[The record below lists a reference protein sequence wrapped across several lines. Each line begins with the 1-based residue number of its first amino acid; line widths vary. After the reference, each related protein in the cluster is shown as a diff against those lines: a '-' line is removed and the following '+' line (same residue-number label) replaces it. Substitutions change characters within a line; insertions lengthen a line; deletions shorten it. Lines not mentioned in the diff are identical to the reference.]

1 MIDNTK
7 KIYLTVKDFSVSKE
21 TFGLYRDEKYDMLI
35 TFPKPNPENLP
46 SYYESED
53 YISHSDK
60 KSGLFS
66 MLYQFVRSFTLKN
79 KLKIIEQ
86 FQPNKGSL
94 LDIGAGTGHFLDLAK
109 KNNWKVTGIEPN
121 NGAKKIA
128 SEKGI
133 SFIENI
139 QSLEKKSFDVITM
152 WHVLEHVYDLEKQIK
167 QLKRVLKEDGTLII
181 AVPNFRSF
189 DAKYYK
195 RHWAAFDVP
204 RHLWHFSKKSI
215 KKLFQEKNMKV
226 VQMLP
231 MKWDAFYVSLLSEK
245 NKKGYMNF
253 FKGIFLGLRSNY
265 KAKKHFQYSSIIYI
279 IKNDSKSK

>member
-1 MIDNTK
+1 MTDNAR

-21 TFGLYRDEKYDMLI
+21 TFGLYHDEKYDMLVTI
-35 TFPKPNPENLP
+35 PKPTIENLP

-60 KSGLFS
+60 KSGMFS
-66 MLYQFVRSFTLKN
+66 MIYQFVRSFTLKN

-94 LDIGAGTGHFLDLAK
+94 LDIGAGTGHFLDLAQ
-109 KNNWKVTGIEPN
+109 KNNWKVKGIEPN
-121 NGAKKIA
+121 DGAKKIA

-133 SFIENI
+133 SFIENV
-139 QSLEKKSFDVITM
+139 QSLESNSFDVITM
-152 WHVLEHVYDLEKQIK
+152 WHVLEHVYDLEEQIEL
-167 QLKRVLKEDGTLII
+167 LKRVLKKEGTLII
-181 AVPNFRSF
+181 AVPNFHSY

-195 RHWAAFDVP
+195 QFWAAFDVP

-215 KKLFQEKNMKV
+215 KKLFQDKNMKV
-226 VQMLP
+226 VEMLP

-253 FKGIFLGLRSNY
+253 FKGFFVGLRSNY
-265 KAKKHFQYSSIIYI
+265 KAKKQFEYSSIIYI
-279 IKNDSKSK
+279 IKNDSKVK

>member
-1 MIDNTK
+1 MTDNAR

-21 TFGLYRDEKYDMLI
+21 TFGLYHDEKYDMLI
-35 TFPKPNPENLP
+35 TIPKPTIENLP

-60 KSGLFS
+60 KSGMFS
-66 MLYQFVRSFTLKN
+66 IIYQFVRSFTLKN

-94 LDIGAGTGHFLDLAK
+94 LDIGAGTGHFLDLAQ
-109 KNNWKVTGIEPN
+109 KNNWKVKGIEPN
-121 NGAKKIA
+121 DGAKKIA
-128 SEKGI
+128 SQKGI
-133 SFIENI
+133 SFIENV
-139 QSLEKKSFDVITM
+139 QSLESNSFDVITM
-152 WHVLEHVYDLEKQIK
+152 WHVLEHVYDLEEQIE
-167 QLKRVLKEDGTLII
+167 QLKRVLKKDGTLII
-181 AVPNFRSF
+181 AVPNFHSY

-195 RHWAAFDVP
+195 QFWAAFDVP

-215 KKLFQEKNMKV
+215 KKLFQDKNMEV
-226 VQMLP
+226 VEMLP

-253 FKGIFLGLRSNY
+253 FKGFFVGLRSNY
-265 KAKKHFQYSSIIYI
+265 KAKKQFEYSSIIYI
-279 IKNDSKSK
+279 IKNDSKVK

>member
-1 MIDNTK
+1 MTDNAR

-21 TFGLYRDEKYDMLI
+21 TFGLYHDEKYDMLI
-35 TFPKPNPENLP
+35 TIPKPTIENLP

-60 KSGLFS
+60 KSGMFS
-66 MLYQFVRSFTLKN
+66 IIYQFVRSFTLKN

-94 LDIGAGTGHFLDLAK
+94 LDIGAGTGHFLDLAQ
-109 KNNWKVTGIEPN
+109 KNNWKVKGIEPN
-121 NGAKKIA
+121 DGAKKIA
-128 SEKGI
+128 SQKGI
-133 SFIENI
+133 SFIENV
-139 QSLEKKSFDVITM
+139 QSLESNSFDVITM
-152 WHVLEHVYDLEKQIK
+152 WHVLEHVYDLEEQIE
-167 QLKRVLKEDGTLII
+167 QLKRILKKDGTLII
-181 AVPNFRSF
+181 AVPNFHSY

-195 RHWAAFDVP
+195 QFWAAFDVP

-215 KKLFQEKNMKV
+215 KKLFQDKNMEV
-226 VQMLP
+226 VEMLP

-253 FKGIFLGLRSNY
+253 FKGFFVGLRSNY
-265 KAKKHFQYSSIIYI
+265 KAKKQFEYSSIIYI
-279 IKNDSKSK
+279 IKNDSKVK